1 MCTVV
6 PVMLRYV
13 YCCTCNV
20 EICILLSTVETDF
33 YEGGGQEG
41 VRQMPTTSNK
51 YILAKNLLGENTF
64 MSCG

>member
-33 YEGGGQEG
+33 YEGGGAGGSQTDAYY
-41 VRQMPTTSNK
+41 QQQIYS
-51 YILAKNLLGENTF
+51 
-64 MSCG
+64 S